1 MSTELETLLR
11 SLLYLAGYASMF
23 CLGAKFALR
32 HTPAPK
38 PIAPGVPRDPLLDSI
53 IDDGY
58 TAARVMAVMGVAA
71 EADLLNH
78 DHAVM
83 RNLVIDIRPLHR
95 AGLVMCVHPL
105 PDGRAKVHFVE
116 AR

>member
-1 MSTELETLLR
+1 MSIIDMIHHAGLI
-11 SLLYLAGYASMF
+11 LAGVAIGTF
-23 CLGAKFALR
+23 ATFNALR

-53 IDDGY
+53 IDYGY